1 MRPGVGLYCTQVLKR
16 SSTIYF
22 DSSKSAAQSFGDVGR
37 VKLGFWDE
45 VGRLDQPAPSSTCS
59 SVMFSGTGGR
69 LARERRLR
77 SNLLLEVSLMRNKL
91 GFLVAGLGLL
101 IPAIPALAHHS
112 FAAEYDANKPV
123 TLNGVVTKLDWTN
136 PHARFYV
143 DIKDK
148 NGKVTNWNLELASPN
163 ALRRL
168 GWTRDFLKVGTEVRV
183 DAVLAKDGSN
193 MASAKSVTLADGR
206 KMVAGS
212 LADEGK

>member
-1 MRPGVGLYCTQVLKR
+1 MRK
-16 SSTIYF
+16 
-22 DSSKSAAQSFGDVGR
+22 
-37 VKLGFWDE
+37 KLG
-45 VGRLDQPAPSSTCS
+45 V
-59 SVMFSGTGGR
+59 
-69 LARERRLR
+69 
-77 SNLLLEVSLMRNKL
+77 
-91 GFLVAGLGLL
+91 LVAGLGLL

-112 FAAEYDANKPV
+112 FAAEYDANKPI

-143 DIKDK
+143 DIKEK
-148 NGKVTNWNLELASPN
+148 SGKVTNWNLELASPN

-168 GWTRDFLKVGTEVRV
+168 GWTRDFLKVGTEVTV

-193 MASAKSVTLADGR
+193 MASAKSITLADGR

>member
-1 MRPGVGLYCTQVLKR
+1 MTK
-16 SSTIYF
+16 
-22 DSSKSAAQSFGDVGR
+22 
-37 VKLGFWDE
+37 KLG
-45 VGRLDQPAPSSTCS
+45 V
-59 SVMFSGTGGR
+59 
-69 LARERRLR
+69 
-77 SNLLLEVSLMRNKL
+77 
-91 GFLVAGLGLL
+91 LVAGFGLL
-101 IPAIPALAHHS
+101 VPAIPALAHHS
-112 FAAEYDANKPV
+112 FAAEYDANKPI

-143 DIKDK
+143 DIKEK
-148 NGKVTNWNLELASPN
+148 SGKVTNWNLELASPN

-168 GWTRDFLKVGTEVRV
+168 GWTRDFLKVGTEVTV

>member
-1 MRPGVGLYCTQVLKR
+1 MRK
-16 SSTIYF
+16 
-22 DSSKSAAQSFGDVGR
+22 
-37 VKLGFWDE
+37 KLG
-45 VGRLDQPAPSSTCS
+45 V
-59 SVMFSGTGGR
+59 
-69 LARERRLR
+69 
-77 SNLLLEVSLMRNKL
+77 
-91 GFLVAGLGLL
+91 LVAGLGLL
-101 IPAIPALAHHS
+101 VPAVPALAHHS
-112 FAAEYDANKPV
+112 FAAEYDANKPI

-148 NGKVTNWNLELASPN
+148 SGKVINWNLELASPN

-168 GWTRDFLKVGTEVRV
+168 GWTRDFLKVGTEVTV

-193 MASAKSVTLADGR
+193 MASAKSITLSDGR

>member
-1 MRPGVGLYCTQVLKR
+1 MRT
-16 SSTIYF
+16 
-22 DSSKSAAQSFGDVGR
+22 
-37 VKLGFWDE
+37 KLGAW
-45 VGRLDQPAPSSTCS
+45 
-59 SVMFSGTGGR
+59 
-69 LARERRLR
+69 
-77 SNLLLEVSLMRNKL
+77 
-91 GFLVAGLGLL
+91 VAALGLL
-101 IPAIPALAHHS
+101 VPAIPALAHHS
-112 FAAEYDANKPV
+112 FAAEYDANKPI

-148 NGKVTNWNLELASPN
+148 SGKVTNWNLELASPN

-168 GWTRDFLKVGTEVRV
+168 GWTRDFLKVGTEVKV

-212 LADEGK
+212 LADAEK

>member
-1 MRPGVGLYCTQVLKR
+1 MRK
-16 SSTIYF
+16 
-22 DSSKSAAQSFGDVGR
+22 
-37 VKLGFWDE
+37 KLG
-45 VGRLDQPAPSSTCS
+45 V
-59 SVMFSGTGGR
+59 
-69 LARERRLR
+69 
-77 SNLLLEVSLMRNKL
+77 
-91 GFLVAGLGLL
+91 LVAGLGLL
-101 IPAIPALAHHS
+101 VPAIPALAHHS
-112 FAAEYDANKPV
+112 FAAEYDANKPI

-148 NGKVTNWNLELASPN
+148 SGKVTNWNLELASPN

-168 GWTRDFLKVGTEVRV
+168 GWTRDFLKVGTEVTV

-212 LADEGK
+212 LADAEK

>member
-1 MRPGVGLYCTQVLKR
+1 MTK
-16 SSTIYF
+16 
-22 DSSKSAAQSFGDVGR
+22 
-37 VKLGFWDE
+37 KLG
-45 VGRLDQPAPSSTCS
+45 V
-59 SVMFSGTGGR
+59 
-69 LARERRLR
+69 
-77 SNLLLEVSLMRNKL
+77 
-91 GFLVAGLGLL
+91 LVAGLGLL
-101 IPAIPALAHHS
+101 VPAVPALAHHS
-112 FAAEYDANKPV
+112 FAAEYDANKPI

-143 DIKDK
+143 DIKEK
-148 NGKVTNWNLELASPN
+148 SGKVTNWNLELASPN

-168 GWTRDFLKVGTEVRV
+168 GWTRDFLKVGTEVTV

>member
-1 MRPGVGLYCTQVLKR
+1 MRK
-16 SSTIYF
+16 
-22 DSSKSAAQSFGDVGR
+22 
-37 VKLGFWDE
+37 KLG
-45 VGRLDQPAPSSTCS
+45 V
-59 SVMFSGTGGR
+59 
-69 LARERRLR
+69 
-77 SNLLLEVSLMRNKL
+77 
-91 GFLVAGLGLL
+91 LVAGLGLL
-101 IPAIPALAHHS
+101 VPAIPALAHHS
-112 FAAEYDANKPV
+112 FAAEYDANKPI

-148 NGKVTNWNLELASPN
+148 SGKVTNWNLELASPN

-168 GWTRDFLKVGTEVRV
+168 GWTRDFLKVGTEVTV

-193 MASAKSVTLADGR
+193 MASAKSITLADGR